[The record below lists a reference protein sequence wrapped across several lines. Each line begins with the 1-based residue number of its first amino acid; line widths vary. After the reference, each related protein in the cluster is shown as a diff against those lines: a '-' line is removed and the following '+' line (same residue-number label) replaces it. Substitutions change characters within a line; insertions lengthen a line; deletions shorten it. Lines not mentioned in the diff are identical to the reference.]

1 MQYQFDEP
9 FIVDSSKIANKLG
22 LHATPLERALAHT
35 LAEYRDD

>member
-22 LHATPLERALAHT
+22 AEATPVEQALTDT
-35 LAEYRDD
+35 LAEYRDA